1 MKGEKYLMKI
11 AVIGYSGAGKSTL
24 AKQLGEYY
32 GLPVL
37 FLDCVQFTAGW
48 QLRDREEALSLVD
61 TFMKQDGWVIDGNY
75 RQFFQARRLE
85 EADRILFLNFSR
97 FYCLL
102 QAMRRYHH
110 NKGKTRSD
118 MADGCIE
125 KMDAEFVKWIL
136 WDGRI
141 RKRKKHY
148 RWITQTYRD
157 KTVVLKSRR
166 QVRKFLAAL
175 QSKNT

>member
-1 MKGEKYLMKI
+1 MKI

-61 TFMKQDGWVIDGNY
+61 AFMKQDGWVIDGNY

-97 FYCLL
+97 FIACS
-102 QAMRRYHH
+102 RPCGGIIIIRE
-110 NKGKTRSD
+110 RS
-118 MADGCIE
+118 ART
-125 KMDAEFVKWIL
+125 W
-136 WDGRI
+136 
-141 RKRKKHY
+141 
-148 RWITQTYRD
+148 Q
-157 KTVVLKSRR
+157 TVVLKKWMLNLSNGFCGMA
-166 QVRKFLAAL
+166 VSEKEKSITAG
-175 QSKNT
+175 